1 MADRTISMFD
11 EVTASNIASYW
22 ETREQLEEPYLG
34 EVLFPDAKQ
43 ESSEVEWYKGKN
55 NAPKPLAPSALDAQA
70 IARPRQGFDGVRQN
84 AIYFKESK
92 YLDEKERIELRNLSA
107 STDKTRADFVLN
119 HIFDDRTDLL
129 RGASLTREIARMS
142 LLTTGAWKVSG
153 NGVAADVDYQM
164 PSNHMGKATGANW
177 KQSGSNP
184 IDDLR
189 AAAYQIGVDTGAT
202 ITRVVMNRATFLA
215 LLNNNTV
222 KSTLL
227 ANNANTAAVSIPQSV
242 LTGYLQDELG
252 LAVQVYDKG
261 YYGADGKYKS
271 FIGDGLAIL
280 MPNGELGRTVFAA
293 TPEETDLS
301 LNSEAQ
307 VSIVDTGV
315 AVATY
320 THKDPV
326 TVETKVSQFFVP
338 TFEQIESVYVLDG
351 FHYSGSS
358 ASSGSTSSSTPS
370 SSAPSAGSSTS
381 GK

>member
-43 ESSEVEWYKGKN
+43 ESSEVEWYKGKS
-55 NAPKPLAPSALDAQA
+55 NAPKPLAPSALDVQA

-107 STDKTRADFVLN
+107 SADKTRADFVLN

-153 NGVAADVDYQM
+153 NGVITNVNYEM
-164 PSNHMGKATGANW
+164 PSNHMGKATNANW

-227 ANNANTAAVSIPQSV
+227 ANNANTAAVSIPQSA

-252 LAVQVYDKG
+252 LTVQVYDKG
-261 YYGADGKYKS
+261 YYGTDGKYKS
-271 FIGDGLAIL
+271 FIADGLAVL

-351 FHYSGSS
+351 FHYSGSTDS
-358 ASSGSTSSSTPS
+358 MVST
-370 SSAPSAGSSTS
+370 G